1 MAPSRLSA
9 ALGRTLHI
17 VVLGVSGVVAAAT
30 GLWAVF
36 AIGLLAY
43 GALVAYELQAA
54 PPSTP
59 LLPDGPAFPEVA
71 DLIDPQARQAVPQL
85 RAARA
90 ELVRLLAALPPHVL
104 EPILPSLL
112 AVPELEGH
120 ALRLIERAEELRRY
134 LQTQDAVAL
143 RREMDDTRAALDR
156 ARDKA
161 TWKEHQQALE
171 ARGQRLQAIEDL
183 STTVERIGANLSR
196 IVATVESLPPRLM
209 RLRTID
215 ADTLSR
221 VGGDV
226 GAEVDQMNQE
236 LRAFEQTLASL
247 AEPNP

>member
-1 MAPSRLSA
+1 MSVSRLTT

-30 GLWAVF
+30 GLWAIF
-36 AIGLLAY
+36 AVGLLAY
-43 GALVAYELQAA
+43 VALVAYELMSPAPAA
-54 PPSTP
+54 P
-59 LLPDGPAFPEVA
+59 LLPAGPTFP
-71 DLIDPQARQAVPQL
+71 AVEL
-85 RAARA
+85 LRDREARAAVGRLGA
-90 ELVRLLAALPPHVL
+90 SRVELERLIATLPPHVL
-104 EPILPSLL
+104 EPILPSLF

-120 ALRLIERAEELRRY
+120 ALRLIERTEELGHY
-134 LQTQDAVAL
+134 LRSQDAAAL
-143 RREMDDTRAALDR
+143 RTDIEASRKALDR
-156 ARDKA
+156 ARDPS
-161 TWKEHQQALE
+161 TRKEHEQALE
-171 ARGQRLQAIEDL
+171 ARTQQLQAIEDL

-209 RLRTID
+209 RLRSID

-236 LRAFEQTLASL
+236 LRAFEQTLTSL